1 MHLIVDGYNVLFAI
15 GHHGRGRSVA
25 DVLDEARQRLLPRLV
40 RHHQQTGDS
49 VTVIFDSNKHLGG
62 ARNAESLPGVA
73 VRYTAPRRTA
83 DDEILALVG
92 QSSGPQHLRVVTSD
106 RELGDACRRGGAD
119 VVGAMTFYR
128 QLGDLTR
135 CAETERTEHQLKTE
149 LPDADE
155 VREFLDLF
163 GGDLPPEDPR

>member
-1 MHLIVDGYNVLFAI
+1 MQLIVDGYNVLFAI
-15 GHHGRGRSVA
+15 AHHGRGRAIA
-25 DVLDEARQRLLPRLV
+25 DVLDEARERLLPKLV
-40 RHHQQTGDS
+40 CHHRQTGDT

-62 ARNAESLPGVA
+62 ARGGKSLPGVA

-83 DDEILALVG
+83 DDEILARVE

-119 VVGAMTFYR
+119 VVGAMAFYH
-128 QLGDLTR
+128 QLSDLTR
-135 CAETERTEHQLKTE
+135 RAETERTEHQLKTE
-149 LPDADE
+149 PPSHDE

-163 GGDLPPEDPR
+163 GGDLPPEDLR